1 MKDTPIFLLHGL
13 GSHTITLLPLKKF
26 LNYYDYKNVH
36 SISYPV
42 NDLSIKDSVEYV
54 DKEIE
59 KITPKNIEIILV
71 GQSMGGVI
79 SNNMHTKGWK
89 IKKAVYIG
97 SPLHGAQLLNYL
109 NDILPDFVVKILKK
123 PAHDILMDKEREE
136 EPPHDYHT
144 ISMGWFN
151 TEFDGCVYKDETILD
166 PENHTHLKWA
176 DHRTV
181 FLNPRLFYHILN
193 SIEENK
199 NENCEKLN

>member
-1 MKDTPIFLLHGL
+1 M
-13 GSHTITLLPLKKF
+13 
-26 LNYYDYKNVH
+26 
-36 SISYPV
+36 
-42 NDLSIKDSVEYV
+42 SIKDSVEYV

-151 TEFDGCVYKDETILD
+151 TEFDGCVYKDEVVLNED
-166 PENHTHLKWA
+166 KHVHLCWA
-176 DHRTV
+176 DHRTI
-181 FLNPRLFYHILN
+181 FANPRLWTLVGN
-193 SIEENK
+193 LLTK
-199 NENCEKLN
+199 KLNKI